1 MAKKIKFPLEMRD
14 GVQARNIDELREFF
28 DIEKALEYLIDG
40 KLLTWLQDRYYM
52 QEAESI
58 SKLDT
63 YSTDVKERLCEI
75 LGVEMEVEAQDI
87 DVEEIERRKEKL
99 LKLKKY
105 TDDED
110 IWNKVDYV
118 AFDQEELADL
128 LDDECSEIY
137 LCDGKF
143 CIPVSECNKKYIGIH
158 NPVVS
163 FSGDVSTSILREQ
176 KIELLYVEYEDNI
189 INPALSLFY
198 EFKWS
203 EAVNE
208 LKSAAEKGDVESI
221 YALEEIYS
229 RGGDSISIDLEE
241 RNRWIQRGMD
251 VGDVLSKIM
260 YALYVEADKEQTKT
274 ICCENRTEIM
284 KMAEN
289 NPMAADLLGLM
300 YINNTDEDKNYVEAN
315 KWFEKAFDMGYIRS
329 ADSLGISYEIGR
341 GVEKNLGKAMELYR
355 IAAER
360 GYANAQY
367 NLSRAYYYG
376 WNGKMDVH
384 LGKEWAEKAYHQRG
398 KSDIENKKKN
408 LLNLMKEAPRPY
420 ISTAYYDVKSDFG
433 YPIVSSSKKFST
445 EGEVRNYASE
455 RLYQFTQK
463 LEKTWKW
470 NSNRIQSFV
479 NDYAATIKNRLSC
492 CMNDLI
498 WLDRFTE
505 NWAEGWNSWVI
516 SPEELSNAI
525 NSIMESAL
533 KEIYINYDIY
543 TALNTIQILDNG
555 EGSWLYRKYYA
566 INIDVDSFYDEDKKI
581 CQTLCDNVQYGMSQF
596 LQGFFEDEVT
606 SLEE

>member
-1 MAKKIKFPLEMRD
+1 MAKKIKFPLKMRD

-75 LGVEMEVEAQDI
+75 LGVEMEVEAQDV

-143 CIPVSECNKKYIGIH
+143 CIPVSECNKKYVGIH

-208 LKSAAEKGDVESI
+208 LKSAAGKGDVESI
-221 YALEEIYS
+221 YALEEIYGL
-229 RGGDSISIDLEE
+229 GGDGISIDLEE

-300 YINNTDEDKNYVEAN
+300 YMNNTDEDKNYVEAN
-315 KWFEKAFDMGYIRS
+315 KWFEKALDMGYIRS
-329 ADSLGISYEIGR
+329 ANSLGISYETGR
-341 GVEKNLGKAMELYR
+341 GTEKNLGKAMELYR
-355 IAAER
+355 IAAEK

-376 WNGKMDVH
+376 WDGKMDVH

-408 LLNLMKEAPRPY
+408 FLNLLKKAPSAY
-420 ISTAYYDVKSDFG
+420 ISSTAYYDVKSDFG

-445 EGEVRNYASE
+445 EGEVRDYASG
-455 RLYQFTQK
+455 RLYQFAQK
-463 LEKTWKW
+463 LESTWNL
-470 NSNRIQSFV
+470 NSNRIQNCI
-479 NDYAATIKNRLSC
+479 NDYAVKIKKCLSC
-492 CMNDLI
+492 CTDDRI
-498 WLDRFTE
+498 WLDEFTE
-505 NWAEGWNSWVI
+505 DLAESWKSFISEDFWVDWAKEIIG
-516 SPEELSNAI
+516 EALS
-525 NSIMESAL
+525 
-533 KEIYINYDIY
+533 EIYIHYDIS

-555 EGSWLYRKYYA
+555 EGSWIHRKYYA
-566 INIDVDSFYDEDKKI
+566 INIDIDSFYNEDKKI
-581 CQTLCDNVQYGMSQF
+581 CQTLCDNVQLEMSKW
-596 LQGFFEDEVT
+596 LQEVFEDEIA